1 MPYGTV
7 LIISPFNFPVLLSLG
22 VLTAAIAGGNT
33 AVLKV
38 SAKAPASAEA
48 VAALIADTFPPE
60 YVTVVRGGH
69 DTADLLLAERFDKI
83 FYTGSPRVAKGSLTG
98 SFQAIVPLDSVKQ
111 GDSVLLLLKRVD
123 GIYVI
128 SSRSSV
134 FSPDSEEAAQ
144 IRELLK

>member
-1 MPYGTV
+1 MMA
-7 LIISPFNFPVLLSLG
+7 IC
-22 VLTAAIAGGNT
+22 TADE
-33 AVLKV
+33 VLK
-38 SAKAPASAEA
+38 
-48 VAALIADTFPPE
+48 
-60 YVTVVRGGH
+60 
-69 DTADLLLAERFDKI
+69 
-83 FYTGSPRVAKGSLTG
+83 GSFTG

-111 GDSVLLLLKRVD
+111 GDSVLLLLKQVD